1 MKVMRKMIDLD
12 RIRTV
17 IEDALSVF
25 VQGIHVPGIV
35 AASVNHVALS
45 AKQLRWVAAELVQHG
60 NGDIRLSAEVELF
73 LRVSNTEVLRSPER
87 AEFLVMLNA
96 SENDFRARVSNE
108 KDWGIAW
115 ERGMEPIKEAALQGM
130 RRDLWNMD
138 KRLVDNS
145 YSFAAAMILLASEL
159 VGPYSERLATF
170 VGYPPALVQVI
181 GTRLQEAKIWEGDE
195 VHAEE
200 WFDPQKGAITFMLD
214 LGVAEGKMMRRWS
227 QEGKQYVYRKTE
239 IRAVSHFV
247 V

>member
-25 VQGIHVPGIV
+25 VQGIHVAGIV
-35 AASVNHVALS
+35 AASVNYVALS

-60 NGDIRLSAEVELF
+60 NGDMRLSAEVELF

-108 KDWGIAW
+108 KDWGIKAW

-138 KRLVDNS
+138 KRLV
-145 YSFAAAMILLASEL
+145 
-159 VGPYSERLATF
+159 
-170 VGYPPALVQVI
+170 
-181 GTRLQEAKIWEGDE
+181 
-195 VHAEE
+195 
-200 WFDPQKGAITFMLD
+200 
-214 LGVAEGKMMRRWS
+214 
-227 QEGKQYVYRKTE
+227 
-239 IRAVSHFV
+239 
-247 V
+247 